1 MQIKTKIKS
10 YFLLVL
16 YLLVVLTQLVQ
27 HTHSSDILESASHKH
42 ESFEDNHHEHQFHIG
57 IFHFFGHLFET
68 FVHQDDLEQN
78 SPVTAQNSQEVTVK
92 KITEVALT
100 NSFCYFFNE
109 KVVIAIDAESLTDPP
124 YHHHYLQSLLQIS
137 TPLRA
142 PPTLV

>member
-42 ESFEDNHHEHQFHIG
+42 ESFEDNHHAHQFHIG
-57 IFHFFGHLFET
+57 IFHFFGHLFGT